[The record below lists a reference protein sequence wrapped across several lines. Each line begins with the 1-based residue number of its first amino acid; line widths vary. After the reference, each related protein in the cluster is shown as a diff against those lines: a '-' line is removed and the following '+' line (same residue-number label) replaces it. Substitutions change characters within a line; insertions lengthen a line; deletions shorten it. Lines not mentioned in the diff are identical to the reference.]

1 MNNEAHYHTSP
12 FQQSLRN
19 NRNRFRICISKQ
31 FKGPLF
37 QCFYERPILTQPW
50 LSVTLKI
57 FKVDVQA
64 PGIDIG
70 RPKLMK
76 REQHRAAAALF
87 TNQDG

>member
-19 NRNRFRICISKQ
+19 NRKRFRIYISKQ

-50 LSVTLKI
+50 LSVTFKI

-70 RPKLMK
+70 HPQVD
-76 REQHRAAAALF
+76 EARAA
-87 TNQDG
+87 